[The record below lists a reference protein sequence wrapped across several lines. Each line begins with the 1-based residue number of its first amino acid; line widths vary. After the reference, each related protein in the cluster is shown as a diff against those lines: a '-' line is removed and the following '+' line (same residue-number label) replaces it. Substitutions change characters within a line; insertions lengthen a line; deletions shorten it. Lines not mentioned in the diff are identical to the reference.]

1 MRTLRVL
8 IVLGL
13 VALIAAFVGCSDEAK
28 VVNEGGLTP
37 DQQAVTDLVNQAAEF
52 EHDIVSHSV
61 PDTTATLVSG
71 ATGAAAPDARF
82 WWRQYT
88 GTNRRVTVNTF
99 PIDQEHTYP
108 YSDVT
113 VRTTFTGFLHIVH
126 RDSSGGYTRASQ
138 PITDVFTQYA
148 TFEQWFSA
156 SSPNRGWRCTGI
168 SNILG
173 GPESSDMDIVSLHV
187 NPVTSQDRFY
197 DSQNFMTIYDPTTTV
212 SVEEDE
218 TVYLLAQ
225 SGTGTNRLFRHDWSD
240 GQAVRVEMANQDL
253 GFYSDGFA
261 TPASLSTAQTRRH
274 FVVDAIAPD
283 VIELGSAYDAIIWAI
298 PYNVQ
303 TSGNPQ

>member
-1 MRTLRVL
+1 MRTQRAL
-8 IVLGL
+8 IILGL

-61 PDTTATLVSG
+61 PDTTASLVSG
-71 ATGAAAPDARF
+71 AAAPEARF

-88 GTNRRVTVNTF
+88 STSRQVTVNTH

-108 YSDVT
+108 WSDVT
-113 VRTTFTGFLHIVH
+113 VRTTFTGYLHVVR
-126 RDSSGGYTRASQ
+126 RDSTGAYTRSSQ
-138 PITDVFTQYA
+138 AITDVFTQYA

-156 SSPNRGWRCTGI
+156 SSPNRGWRCTEI

-173 GPESSDMDIVSLHV
+173 GPESTDLDIATLHV
-187 NPVTSQDRFY
+187 NPVSSPDRFY
-197 DSQNFMTIYDPTTTV
+197 DRQNFMTLYDPTTSA
-212 SVEEDE
+212 SVAEDE
-218 TVYLLAQ
+218 QVYLMAQ

-240 GQAVRVEMANQDL
+240 DEAVREEMANQDL
-253 GFYSDGFA
+253 GFYSDDFV
-261 TPASLSTAQTRRH
+261 TPASLSTAQVKRH

-283 VIELGSAYDAIIWAI
+283 VIEQGASYDAIIWAI
-298 PYNVQ
+298 PYFVQ
-303 TSGNPQ
+303 TGGNPQ